1 MADNDSTPGR
11 RLPLSLAALGVVFGD
26 IGTSPLY
33 AIRQCFYGDH
43 GLAAT
48 PANVLGIL
56 SLVFWSLII
65 VVSIKYLLLVMRQS
79 NDGEG
84 GIIALVA
91 LLRPMAANRKWVR
104 RILIP
109 LGIFG
114 AALLYGDGTIT
125 PAISVLS
132 AIEGLTV
139 VNARLELW
147 VLPLTVGIL
156 FALFVLQHKGTQQIG
171 SIFGPIMMLWFLAIA
186 VLGVRG
192 ILLNPAVLGAVN
204 PLHAIGFLVD
214 NRLTGLLVLG
224 TVFLVVTGAEALYA
238 DLGHFGLGPIR
249 TAWFALVLPSLV
261 LNYFGQGALILEN
274 PVEAAHPFFHLAPAW
289 STYALIA
296 LATAATIIASQAVIS
311 GTFSLTAQA
320 IRLDLLPRMN
330 IVHTSADER
339 GQIYIPF
346 VNWILMLATIG
357 LVIGFDSSTRLGAAY
372 GLAVSADMVI
382 TTLLAAVIAYRYSG
396 RPILVMIIA
405 AGLWLVDWSFLVA
418 NLFKFLAGGWYPVL
432 VACLVFTI
440 VRTWQRGRLLLR
452 RRLDL
457 VREPLSSFFASPRAT
472 EAIRLPG
479 TAVFLTRPSHTIPPT
494 LLHHLEHHQVLHE
507 QVILLGIEQVDQP
520 GVAARDRL
528 VVETLPAGFTRL
540 TVRYGYLQGV
550 NVPTALRLAEHAG
563 LNVDTSQ
570 VTYYIGRET
579 LIPTEDTA
587 GMALWRER
595 LFAFLSRNALRTAVF
610 YGIPADQV
618 VELGIEI
625 EI

>member
-1 MADNDSTPGR
+1 
-11 RLPLSLAALGVVFGD
+11 
-26 IGTSPLY
+26 
-33 AIRQCFYGDH
+33 
-43 GLAAT
+43 
-48 PANVLGIL
+48 
-56 SLVFWSLII
+56 
-65 VVSIKYLLLVMRQS
+65 
-79 NDGEG
+79 
-84 GIIALVA
+84 
-91 LLRPMAANRKWVR
+91 MAAKRRWVR
-104 RILIP
+104 RLLIP

-132 AIEGLTV
+132 AIEGLVV
-139 VNARLELW
+139 VNEGTAMW

-156 FALFVLQHKGTQQIG
+156 FALFVLQHKGTQSIG
-171 SIFGPIMMLWFLAIA
+171 TVFGPIMLLWFLVIA

-192 ILLNPAVLGAVN
+192 IMLNPSVLGAIN
-204 PLHAIGFLVD
+204 PMHALGFLAE
-214 NRLTGLLVLG
+214 NRLGGLLVLG

-261 LNYFGQGALILEN
+261 LNYFGQGALILKD
-274 PVEAAHPFFHLAPAW
+274 PVEAAHPFFHLAPEW
-289 STYALIA
+289 SRYLLIG
-296 LATAATIIASQAVIS
+296 LASVATIIASQAVIS

-346 VNWILMLATIG
+346 VNWALMFATIG
-357 LVIGFDSSTRLGAAY
+357 LVIGFNSSTRLGAAY

-382 TTLLAAVIAYRYSG
+382 TTLLAGVIAYRHGG
-396 RPILVMIIA
+396 RPVLVMTIA

-418 NLFKFLAGGWYPVL
+418 NLFKFMAGGWYPVL
-432 VACLVFTI
+432 VGCLVFTI
-440 VRTWQRGRLLLR
+440 VTTWQRGRELLK

-457 VREPLSSFFASPRAT
+457 VRQPLSSFFASPRAT
-472 EAIRLPG
+472 DAMRLPG
-479 TAVFLTRPSHTIPPT
+479 TAVFLTRPSKTIPPT

-507 QVILLGIEQVDQP
+507 QVILLGIEQVGQP
-520 GVAARDRL
+520 RVAARDRL
-528 VVETLPAGFTRL
+528 VVDTLPAGFARL
-540 TVRYGYLQGV
+540 TVRYGYLQSV

-563 LNVDTSQ
+563 LIVDTSR

-579 LIPTEDTA
+579 LIPTDDVG

-595 LFAFLSRNALRTAVF
+595 LFAFLSRNALRTAVY
-610 YGIPADQV
+610 YGIPVEQV